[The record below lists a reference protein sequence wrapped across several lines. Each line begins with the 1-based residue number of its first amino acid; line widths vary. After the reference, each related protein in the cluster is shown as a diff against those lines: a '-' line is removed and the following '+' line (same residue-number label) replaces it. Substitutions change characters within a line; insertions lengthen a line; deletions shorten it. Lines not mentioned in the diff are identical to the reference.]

1 MTMDKHGTIFIG
13 IAGGTA
19 SGKTTV
25 VKKIMKRLKTSKLIQ
40 LDLDSY
46 YKDFSGLTPEE
57 RNDINFDHPQSID
70 FDLLIKHIEEL
81 KSGNSIE
88 KPVYDFTTHLRT
100 KETTTIEPTK
110 IIILEGILIFTNSM
124 IRKLLDL
131 KIFVDTAS
139 DIRLM
144 RRIERDMKE
153 RGRSLDSVKNQY
165 FKTVRPMHLEFIVP
179 TKQYADIIIPSG
191 GKNKAAIDM
200 IISGIKDLLQN

>member
-1 MTMDKHGTIFIG
+1 MDKKDTIFIG
-13 IAGGTA
+13 IAGGSA

-25 VKKIMKRLKTSKLIQ
+25 VKKIMKRLKNSKLSQIE
-40 LDLDSY
+40 LDSY
-46 YKDFSGLTPEE
+46 YKDFSDLTPEE
-57 RNDINFDHPQSID
+57 RNRINFDHPQSID
-70 FDLLIKHIEEL
+70 FDLLIKHINEL
-81 KSGNSIE
+81 KNGNSIE
-88 KPVYDFTTHLRT
+88 KPSYEFATHLRD

-110 IIILEGILIFTNSM
+110 IIILEGILIFTDPI

-153 RGRSLDSVKNQY
+153 RGRSLESVKDQY
-165 FKTVRPMHLEFIVP
+165 FETVRPMHREFIDT

-191 GKNKAAIDM
+191 GNNKAAINM
-200 IISGIKDLLQN
+200 IISGIKDLMQE

>member
-1 MTMDKHGTIFIG
+1 MTMDKQETIFIG

-25 VKKIMKRLKTSKLIQ
+25 VKKIMKRLKNSRLIQ

-46 YKDFSGLTPEE
+46 YKDFSDLTPDE

-70 FDLLIKHIEEL
+70 FDLLVKHIEEL
-81 KSGNSIE
+81 KNGKSIE
-88 KPVYDFTTHLRT
+88 KPVYDFATHLRT

-191 GKNKAAIDM
+191 GNNKVAIDM